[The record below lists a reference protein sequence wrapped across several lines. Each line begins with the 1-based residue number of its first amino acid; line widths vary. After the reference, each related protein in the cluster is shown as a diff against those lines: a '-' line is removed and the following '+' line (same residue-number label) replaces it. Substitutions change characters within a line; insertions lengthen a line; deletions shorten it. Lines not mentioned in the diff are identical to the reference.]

1 MSDPVKRDLR
11 AARVAETE
19 DKILRA
25 ATDLFLRHGY
35 AATTLTAVA
44 EQARVGARTL
54 YVRFGTKAALLKRCV
69 DVAFAGDTAA
79 IDIRG
84 RDWYT
89 RAGTAPTAEQRIAA
103 LAGGGRQMMERAGD
117 ILAVALQAG
126 ATEPDLAAA
135 AQAGRQAT
143 RDNIA
148 QFWTKMAD
156 DGLLPPGHDLDWLTD
171 TTAVLVHAETY
182 LLARDMIG
190 WTPDGYEQWLTTTL
204 THLLTDPGPP
214 AHERPPS

>member
-19 DKILRA
+19 DKILTA
-25 ATDLFLRHGY
+25 ATTLFLRNGY

-44 EQARVGARTL
+44 ELAQVGERTV

-69 DVAFAGDTAA
+69 DVAFAGDTAPV
-79 IDIRG
+79 DITG

-103 LAGGGRQMMERAGD
+103 LAGGCRQMNERAGGL
-117 ILAVALQAG
+117 LAVALQA
-126 ATEPDLAAA
+126 AAAEPDLAAA
-135 AQAGRQAT
+135 SQAGRQAT
-143 RDNIA
+143 RDNMRA
-148 QFWTKMAD
+148 FWAKMAHD
-156 DGLLPPGHDLDWLTD
+156 ALLPAGHDLDWLTD

-182 LLARDMIG
+182 LLARQMIG
-190 WTPDGYEQWLTTTL
+190 WDADAYERWLTITL
-204 THLLTDPGPP
+204 TRLLATGP
-214 AHERPPS
+214 ATTSAAPPQ